1 MSKYN
6 PRSLLRQAKIDVL
19 IAMNEGASTHF
30 FCAINAYRAR
40 LILKKLGQTG
50 VDNKLLVEAFRNQK
64 FIDVLST
71 NELLELVEQHK
82 DFINKKIEQ
91 RLAFYKNKELDE
103 KRKRLH
109 EMRIKILGYE
119 KAEKFIELE
128 NNKLLQQQENEL
140 ELKQE
145 EERIKQEY
153 EEIRKH
159 QEFIK
164 EHADEISAL
173 RERQEQR
180 KLNNFN
186 RRTST
191 IIDVKNDLV
200 DEEIL
205 NILNQVLS

>member
-1 MSKYN
+1 MNKYN
-6 PRSLLRQAKIDVL
+6 PQSLLRKAKIDVL
-19 IAMNEGASTHF
+19 IAMNESASTHF

-40 LILKKLGQTG
+40 LILKKLGHTA
-50 VDNKLLVEAFRNQK
+50 VDNKLLIEAFRNQK

-82 DFINKKIEQ
+82 DLINKKIEQ
-91 RLAFYKNKELDE
+91 RLAFHKNKELDE
-103 KRKRLH
+103 KRQQLH
-109 EMRIKILGYE
+109 KMRIKMLGYE

-145 EERIKQEY
+145 EERIQQEY
-153 EEIRKH
+153 EEMRKH

-180 KLNNFN
+180 KLKNFN
-186 RRTST
+186 PRTSAV
-191 IIDVKNDLV
+191 DVKNDLV

-205 NILNQVLS
+205 NIFNQI